1 VVAVTV
7 ASCGGG
13 EEQTRDGVAKDDY
26 VRANARILASL
37 PRFPAAHEVT
47 RETAPDFAEDGGGAR
62 PVGYTTRVVYE
73 LPRRVPQRAVIDFYA
88 ARLPEWRSR
97 VEYAPGVDVSR
108 GESRPGAWS
117 ATFRRVRALV
127 GVNTDNLI
135 APSGRRFEVTV
146 DHRDDGA

>member
-1 VVAVTV
+1 
-7 ASCGGG
+7 
-13 EEQTRDGVAKDDY
+13 

-37 PRFPAAHEVT
+37 PRFPAAREVT
-47 RETAPDFAEDGGGAR
+47 RETAPYFAEDGGGAE

-73 LPRRVPQRAVIDFYA
+73 LPRRVPQRGVIDFYA
-88 ARLPEWRSR
+88 ERLPGWRSR
-97 VEYAPGVDVSR
+97 VEYAPAVDVAS

-117 ATFRRVRALV
+117 ATFRRARSVV
-127 GVNTDNLI
+127 GVNTDSLI